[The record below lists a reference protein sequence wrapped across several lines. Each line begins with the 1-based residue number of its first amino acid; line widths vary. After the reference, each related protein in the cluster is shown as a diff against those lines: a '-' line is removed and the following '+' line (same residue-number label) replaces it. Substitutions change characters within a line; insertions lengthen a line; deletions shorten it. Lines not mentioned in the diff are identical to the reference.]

1 MIRGCSDSFPNT
13 VDGCTKFDPLFSYHI
28 PPYQL
33 SNATNFTD
41 EFSKA
46 LNGGLRIL
54 VRMFARFYSGT

>member
-1 MIRGCSDSFPNT
+1 M
-13 VDGCTKFDPLFSYHI
+13 FDPLFSYHI